1 MSRKHST
8 IYSDSL
14 NTSLSVN
21 GPTSNIVF
29 ADNTVASHL
38 RIGDHV
44 LDAETLGELLML
56 LDAVRMLDHDSPLR
70 RALTAARAK
79 RRILDGHAKT
89 D

>member
-14 NTSLSVN
+14 NTSLSAGN
-21 GPTSNIVF
+21 LVF
-29 ADNTVASHL
+29 ADSTVASHL
-38 RIGDHV
+38 KIGNHV